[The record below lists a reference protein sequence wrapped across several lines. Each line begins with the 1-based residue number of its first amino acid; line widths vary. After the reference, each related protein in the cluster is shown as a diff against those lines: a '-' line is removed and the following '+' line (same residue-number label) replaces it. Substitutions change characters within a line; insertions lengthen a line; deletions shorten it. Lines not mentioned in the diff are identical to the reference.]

1 MLLSNLFLLAV
12 DVPTLDH
19 SLSDVAG
26 KDNFAP
32 GDYTDVV
39 HFYHQWAT
47 HLHGNL
53 GIWHSVYGTFA
64 NPMIKLFYAIVSGLD
79 KVFNSV
85 FSILG
90 WDGTLSAKGSPLHA
104 LYMVIST
111 IGWALLGA
119 SIIIL
124 ALQSLTHT
132 VRWGKVLPNI
142 FMVSLTLTVL
152 PLLMRTVN
160 GQSRTVGNIVVTAKN
175 DINKAAGNDN
185 GASAADLA
193 IQPIKNNVIDMARI
207 ANKGWKYDPNNINPS
222 STNSIRTKTDV
233 NNLDLG
239 ASMDPKSLKQ
249 FKGFDKK
256 IAGKGDNKVSEPFK
270 YHLITNKGADASQ
283 ETSYSLVKNENGT
296 GMGNLNDYSYTRYD
310 VEWLPLTAQSII
322 LGIIYVVAAFRVVKD
337 IFELTLMNLIA
348 PLLAYKSTRS
358 TKTLRDLINSIIG
371 LYLSIDI
378 MFLVIKVFMIF
389 LGSFPDKLS
398 GLGLNFFQKGMVIAI
413 IYAAAGYAMFAGVSY
428 FERVTGVSQGFSAST
443 GQIMAAGAAGV
454 AAGAAGVKLAKA
466 AGSMLNNGV
475 TRLGN
480 SSVFSGISNSNKDS
494 KAHAPSSSN
503 LSNDNKN
510 ESNPVNSSD
519 VDLNS
524 DYHNNSDNKNDL
536 NHQDGSKD
544 TTQNSENNSD
554 NHNNSDSQNVEE
566 NSGNS
571 NLDENNAATSEQD
584 SSTHLGDE
592 NTDATNDEDQD
603 IANELDET
611 NPASIDYGMDQNPD
625 QDIVNGDQNGN
636 YESNNSGYNDENQ
649 DIDNVDGSDNQLNQD
664 LGDDYANIS
673 NNENQDIDNQLSQ
686 DDPSGVDYGADQ
698 NLNQDESP
706 ANYTDSYQDSNPE
719 TNQDADNANGYNDP
733 ITQNPDDGYTDI
745 YNGYTDYPYDN
756 QGGYDPNQISDT
768 VDSYEDPMNQDLDDG
783 YTDIYNGYTDYNNQ
797 SGYDPNQ
804 VSDTVDS
811 YENPMNQ
818 DLSNGHTDF
827 PDNQVESSSN
837 QIDGTQVD
845 NANSGADNYPP
856 AIPDS
861 PQPNFDFS
869 KDVKNPVDPS
879 SNTSNIVNNS
889 VDKTNQSF
897 TDKMGDISKNYLRNR
912 NFNLS
917 PKGNVHGVDSEK
929 FEDE

>member
-32 GDYTDVV
+32 GDYTDIV

-358 TKTLRDLINSIIG
+358 TKTLRDLISSIIG

-454 AAGAAGVKLAKA
+454 AAG
-466 AGSMLNNGV
+466 SMLNNGV

-524 DYHNNSDNKNDL
+524 DHHNNSDNKNDL

-625 QDIVNGDQNGN
+625 QDI
-636 YESNNSGYNDENQ
+636 
-649 DIDNVDGSDNQLNQD
+649 DNVDGSDNQLNQD

-673 NNENQDIDNQLSQ
+673 NNEHQDIDNQLSQ

-756 QGGYDPNQISDT
+756 QG
-768 VDSYEDPMNQDLDDG
+768 
-783 YTDIYNGYTDYNNQ
+783 
-797 SGYDPNQ
+797 GYDPNQ

>member
-185 GASAADLA
+185 GASATDLA

-358 TKTLRDLINSIIG
+358 TKTLRDLISSIIG

-480 SSVFSGISNSNKDS
+480 SSVFSGISNSN
-494 KAHAPSSSN
+494 
-503 LSNDNKN
+503 
-510 ESNPVNSSD
+510 
-519 VDLNS
+519 
-524 DYHNNSDNKNDL
+524 NNSDNKNDL

-571 NLDENNAATSEQD
+571 NLDENNTATSEQD

-603 IANELDET
+603 IA
-611 NPASIDYGMDQNPD
+611 
-625 QDIVNGDQNGN
+625 
-636 YESNNSGYNDENQ
+636 
-649 DIDNVDGSDNQLNQD
+649 NVDGSDNQLNQD

-768 VDSYEDPMNQDLDDG
+768 VDSYE
-783 YTDIYNGYTDYNNQ
+783 
-797 SGYDPNQ
+797 
-804 VSDTVDS
+804 
-811 YENPMNQ
+811 NPMNQ

-837 QIDGTQVD
+837 QIDRTQVD
-845 NANSGADNYPP
+845 NAADNYPP

>member
-1 MLLSNLFLLAV
+1 MLLTNLFLLAV
-12 DVPTLDH
+12 DVPKLDH

-358 TKTLRDLINSIIG
+358 TKTLRDLISSIIG

-443 GQIMAAGAAGV
+443 GQIMAAGAAG
-454 AAGAAGVKLAKA
+454 AAGVKLAKA

-480 SSVFSGISNSNKDS
+480 SSIFSGISNSNKDS
-494 KAHAPSSSN
+494 KAHTPSSSN

-524 DYHNNSDNKNDL
+524 DHHNNSDNKNDL

-625 QDIVNGDQNGN
+625 
-636 YESNNSGYNDENQ
+636 Q

-756 QGGYDPNQISDT
+756 QGGYDPNQ
-768 VDSYEDPMNQDLDDG
+768 
-783 YTDIYNGYTDYNNQ
+783 
-797 SGYDPNQ
+797 

-856 AIPDS
+856 SIPDS

>member
-358 TKTLRDLINSIIG
+358 TKTLRDLISSIIG

-454 AAGAAGVKLAKA
+454 AAGTAGVKLAKA

-524 DYHNNSDNKNDL
+524 DHHNNSDNKNDL

-603 IANELDET
+603 IAN
-611 NPASIDYGMDQNPD
+611 
-625 QDIVNGDQNGN
+625 
-636 YESNNSGYNDENQ
+636 
-649 DIDNVDGSDNQLNQD
+649 
-664 LGDDYANIS
+664 
-673 NNENQDIDNQLSQ
+673 
-686 DDPSGVDYGADQ
+686 
-698 NLNQDESP
+698 
-706 ANYTDSYQDSNPE
+706 
-719 TNQDADNANGYNDP
+719 GYNDP
-733 ITQNPDDGYTDI
+733 IIQNPDDGYTDI

-756 QGGYDPNQISDT
+756 QGGYDPNQI
-768 VDSYEDPMNQDLDDG
+768 
-783 YTDIYNGYTDYNNQ
+783 
-797 SGYDPNQ
+797 
-804 VSDTVDS
+804 SDTVDS

>member
-296 GMGNLNDYSYTRYD
+296 GMGTLNDYSYTRYD

-413 IYAAAGYAMFAGVSY
+413 IYASAGYAMFAGVSY

-519 VDLNS
+519 IDLNS

-592 NTDATNDEDQD
+592 NTDAT
-603 IANELDET
+603 NELDET

-768 VDSYEDPMNQDLDDG
+768 VDSYE
-783 YTDIYNGYTDYNNQ
+783 
-797 SGYDPNQ
+797 
-804 VSDTVDS
+804 
-811 YENPMNQ
+811 NPMNQ

-856 AIPDS
+856 AVPDS

>member
-90 WDGTLSAKGSPLHA
+90 WDGTLSAKGSPLHV

-358 TKTLRDLINSIIG
+358 TKTLRDLISSIIG

-398 GLGLNFFQKGMVIAI
+398 SLGLNFFQKGMVIAI

-454 AAGAAGVKLAKA
+454 AAGTAGVKLAKA

-524 DYHNNSDNKNDL
+524 DHHNNSDNKNDL

-603 IANELDET
+603 IAN
-611 NPASIDYGMDQNPD
+611 
-625 QDIVNGDQNGN
+625 
-636 YESNNSGYNDENQ
+636 
-649 DIDNVDGSDNQLNQD
+649 
-664 LGDDYANIS
+664 
-673 NNENQDIDNQLSQ
+673 
-686 DDPSGVDYGADQ
+686 
-698 NLNQDESP
+698 
-706 ANYTDSYQDSNPE
+706 
-719 TNQDADNANGYNDP
+719 GYNDP
-733 ITQNPDDGYTDI
+733 IIQNPDDGYTDI

-756 QGGYDPNQISDT
+756 QGGYDPNQI
-768 VDSYEDPMNQDLDDG
+768 
-783 YTDIYNGYTDYNNQ
+783 
-797 SGYDPNQ
+797 
-804 VSDTVDS
+804 SDTVDS

>member
-358 TKTLRDLINSIIG
+358 TKTLRDLISSIIG

-398 GLGLNFFQKGMVIAI
+398 SLGLNFFQKGMVIAI

-466 AGSMLNNGV
+466 AGSSMLNGV

-480 SSVFSGISNSNKDS
+480 SSVFS
-494 KAHAPSSSN
+494 
-503 LSNDNKN
+503 
-510 ESNPVNSSD
+510 
-519 VDLNS
+519 
-524 DYHNNSDNKNDL
+524 
-536 NHQDGSKD
+536 
-544 TTQNSENNSD
+544 
-554 NHNNSDSQNVEE
+554 
-566 NSGNS
+566 
-571 NLDENNAATSEQD
+571 
-584 SSTHLGDE
+584 
-592 NTDATNDEDQD
+592 
-603 IANELDET
+603 
-611 NPASIDYGMDQNPD
+611 
-625 QDIVNGDQNGN
+625 
-636 YESNNSGYNDENQ
+636 
-649 DIDNVDGSDNQLNQD
+649 
-664 LGDDYANIS
+664 
-673 NNENQDIDNQLSQ
+673 
-686 DDPSGVDYGADQ
+686 
-698 NLNQDESP
+698 
-706 ANYTDSYQDSNPE
+706 
-719 TNQDADNANGYNDP
+719 
-733 ITQNPDDGYTDI
+733 
-745 YNGYTDYPYDN
+745 
-756 QGGYDPNQISDT
+756 
-768 VDSYEDPMNQDLDDG
+768 
-783 YTDIYNGYTDYNNQ
+783 
-797 SGYDPNQ
+797 
-804 VSDTVDS
+804 
-811 YENPMNQ
+811 
-818 DLSNGHTDF
+818 
-827 PDNQVESSSN
+827 
-837 QIDGTQVD
+837 
-845 NANSGADNYPP
+845 
-856 AIPDS
+856 
-861 PQPNFDFS
+861 
-869 KDVKNPVDPS
+869 
-879 SNTSNIVNNS
+879 
-889 VDKTNQSF
+889 
-897 TDKMGDISKNYLRNR
+897 
-912 NFNLS
+912 
-917 PKGNVHGVDSEK
+917 
-929 FEDE
+929 

>member
-358 TKTLRDLINSIIG
+358 TKTLRDLISSIIG

-443 GQIMAAGAAGV
+443 GQIMAAG
-454 AAGAAGVKLAKA
+454 
-466 AGSMLNNGV
+466 
-475 TRLGN
+475 
-480 SSVFSGISNSNKDS
+480 SSRCCS
-494 KAHAPSSSN
+494 
-503 LSNDNKN
+503 
-510 ESNPVNSSD
+510 
-519 VDLNS
+519 
-524 DYHNNSDNKNDL
+524 
-536 NHQDGSKD
+536 
-544 TTQNSENNSD
+544 
-554 NHNNSDSQNVEE
+554 
-566 NSGNS
+566 
-571 NLDENNAATSEQD
+571 
-584 SSTHLGDE
+584 
-592 NTDATNDEDQD
+592 
-603 IANELDET
+603 
-611 NPASIDYGMDQNPD
+611 
-625 QDIVNGDQNGN
+625 
-636 YESNNSGYNDENQ
+636 
-649 DIDNVDGSDNQLNQD
+649 
-664 LGDDYANIS
+664 
-673 NNENQDIDNQLSQ
+673 
-686 DDPSGVDYGADQ
+686 
-698 NLNQDESP
+698 
-706 ANYTDSYQDSNPE
+706 
-719 TNQDADNANGYNDP
+719 
-733 ITQNPDDGYTDI
+733 
-745 YNGYTDYPYDN
+745 
-756 QGGYDPNQISDT
+756 
-768 VDSYEDPMNQDLDDG
+768 
-783 YTDIYNGYTDYNNQ
+783 
-797 SGYDPNQ
+797 
-804 VSDTVDS
+804 
-811 YENPMNQ
+811 
-818 DLSNGHTDF
+818 
-827 PDNQVESSSN
+827 
-837 QIDGTQVD
+837 
-845 NANSGADNYPP
+845 
-856 AIPDS
+856 
-861 PQPNFDFS
+861 
-869 KDVKNPVDPS
+869 
-879 SNTSNIVNNS
+879 
-889 VDKTNQSF
+889 
-897 TDKMGDISKNYLRNR
+897 RCCWC
-912 NFNLS
+912 
-917 PKGNVHGVDSEK
+917 
-929 FEDE
+929 

>member
-32 GDYTDVV
+32 GDYTDIV

-358 TKTLRDLINSIIG
+358 TKTLRDLISSIIG

-480 SSVFSGISNSNKDS
+480 SSIFSGISNSNKDS

-524 DYHNNSDNKNDL
+524 DHHNNSDNKNDL

-592 NTDATNDEDQD
+592 NTDATNDED
-603 IANELDET
+603 
-611 NPASIDYGMDQNPD
+611 
-625 QDIVNGDQNGN
+625 
-636 YESNNSGYNDENQ
+636 Q

-756 QGGYDPNQISDT
+756 QGGYDPNQ
-768 VDSYEDPMNQDLDDG
+768 
-783 YTDIYNGYTDYNNQ
+783 
-797 SGYDPNQ
+797 

-845 NANSGADNYPP
+845 NSNSGADNYPP
-856 AIPDS
+856 SIPDS

-897 TDKMGDISKNYLRNR
+897 TDKMRDISKNYLRNR

>member
-358 TKTLRDLINSIIG
+358 TKTLRDLISSIIG

-398 GLGLNFFQKGMVIAI
+398 SLGLNFFQKGMVIAI

-454 AAGAAGVKLAKA
+454 AAGTAGVKLAKA

-524 DYHNNSDNKNDL
+524 DHHNNSDNKNDL

-603 IANELDET
+603 IAN
-611 NPASIDYGMDQNPD
+611 
-625 QDIVNGDQNGN
+625 
-636 YESNNSGYNDENQ
+636 
-649 DIDNVDGSDNQLNQD
+649 
-664 LGDDYANIS
+664 
-673 NNENQDIDNQLSQ
+673 
-686 DDPSGVDYGADQ
+686 
-698 NLNQDESP
+698 
-706 ANYTDSYQDSNPE
+706 
-719 TNQDADNANGYNDP
+719 GYNDP
-733 ITQNPDDGYTDI
+733 IIQNPDDGYTDI

-756 QGGYDPNQISDT
+756 QGGYDPNQI
-768 VDSYEDPMNQDLDDG
+768 
-783 YTDIYNGYTDYNNQ
+783 
-797 SGYDPNQ
+797 
-804 VSDTVDS
+804 SDTVDS